1 MTVDNRSI
9 AFEAQK
15 HRNVEHP
22 PTRVGFD
29 LWVVLLASWFVFG
42 VYLDGWA
49 HSHLPESLE
58 SFLTPWHG
66 VLYTGMLSV
75 GFLLVATQMRNV
87 SKGYAWR
94 SALPM
99 GYGLSLFGFLAFA
112 GAGIFDFAW
121 HEVFGSEA
129 DIEAL
134 LSPAHLLLAISGF
147 IVVTGPLRSAWKER
161 QRQGWGQMFPVVLS
175 ATLAVS
181 VLTFFTE
188 YVHFYNTPNVLI
200 INPGVAQT
208 LIELEDPRFLPN
220 VYGVLS
226 AVIPSLLLIGTLLF
240 LLSRWNLPFGTM
252 TVVIGVNSALMF
264 FMSWGEVNRFPGL
277 LIGMFISGILADFLW
292 SQLKRF
298 KDRQNALRLFA
309 FGVPFMMVLLYMVI
323 LNQSALAQVGE
334 GLWWKIHMW
343 LGVPFVA
350 GLGGVL
356 LSILQ
361 MSSSDADRTV

>member
-1 MTVDNRSI
+1 MTAKNHSI
-9 AFEAQK
+9 AFEESTPAK
-15 HRNVEHP
+15 FTSP
-22 PTRVGFD
+22 PTRVRFD
-29 LWVVLLASWFVFG
+29 LWVALLSSWFVFG

-94 SALPM
+94 SALPV
-99 GYGLSLFGFLAFA
+99 GYALSLFGFLAFA
-112 GAGIFDFAW
+112 GSGIFDFAW

-188 YVHFYNTPNVLI
+188 YVHFYNTPSVLI

-226 AVIPSLLLIGTLLF
+226 VAIPSLLLIGTLIF
-240 LLSRWNLPFGTM
+240 LLSRWDLPLGTM
-252 TVVIGVNSALMF
+252 TFVIGVNSALMF

-277 LIGMFISGILADFLW
+277 LVTMFITGIFADLLW
-292 SQLKRF
+292 HQLKRF
-298 KDRQNALRLFA
+298 KNNPNSLHLFA
-309 FGVPFMMVLLYMVI
+309 FSVPFMMGLLYMLV

-350 GLGGVL
+350 GIGGVL
-356 LSILQ
+356 LSILRIPANP
-361 MSSSDADRTV
+361 AD

>member
-1 MTVDNRSI
+1 MIAENPSI
-9 AFEAQK
+9 AFEEPK
-15 HRNVEHP
+15 HAKFTFP
-22 PTRVGFD
+22 PTHLAFD
-29 LWVVLLASWFVFG
+29 LWVALLSSWFVFG

-66 VLYTGMLSV
+66 VLYTGMLAT
-75 GFLLVATQMRNV
+75 GFLLVVTQMRNV
-87 SKGYAWR
+87 SKGYLWN
-94 SALPM
+94 SALPK
-99 GYGLSLFGFLAFA
+99 GYALSLFGFLAFV
-112 GAGIFDFAW
+112 GSGIFDFVW

-147 IVVTGPLRSAWKER
+147 IVVTGPLRSAWNER
-161 QRQGWGQMFPVVLS
+161 HRHGWQQLFPVVLS

-200 INPGVAQT
+200 INPGFAET

-226 AVIPSLLLIGTLLF
+226 MVIPSLLLIGTLLF
-240 LLSRWNLPFGTM
+240 LLSRWDLPLGTM
-252 TVVIGVNSALMF
+252 TFVIGVNSSLMF

-277 LIGMFISGILADFLW
+277 LVTMFIAGILADMLW
-292 SQLKRF
+292 YQLKHF
-298 KDRQNALRLFA
+298 KNNLNTRHLFA
-309 FGVPFMMVLLYMVI
+309 FSVPFIMGLLYVLV
-323 LNQSALAQVGE
+323 LNQSALAQGNE

-350 GLGGVL
+350 GIGGVL
-356 LSILQ
+356 LSVFQIPANHT
-361 MSSSDADRTV
+361 D